1 MLRIGVT
8 GGIAGGKSL
17 VSATLGVLG
26 AHVIEADDVARKL
39 VRPGSPLLDALRGS
53 FGDGV
58 LNPDGT
64 LNRRELGAL
73 VFADAEALRRL
84 NEITH
89 PPLTAEIMRRLNELE
104 RGDPEGVAVV
114 DAALLPDWDILRE
127 MDLVVLVTAP
137 EDVRVSR
144 MVAGG
149 LDEGEARSRIAA
161 QRSERSYREVSDEV
175 LENVGTRDELEE
187 KVRRLWARVA
197 KPRAT
202 GRDETGGRR

>member
-1 MLRIGVT
+1 LLRIGVT

-17 VSATLGVLG
+17 VSATLRDLG
-26 AHVIEADDVARKL
+26 AHVIEADDVVREL
-39 VRPGSPLLDALRGS
+39 VLPGSPLLEALRRA
-53 FGDGV
+53 FGERV
-58 LNPDGT
+58 LNRDGT
-64 LNRRELGAL
+64 LDRRELGAI
-73 VFADAEALRRL
+73 VFADAEALGRL

-89 PPLTAEIMRRLNELE
+89 PPLTAEIARRLSELE
-104 RGDPEGVAVV
+104 RRDPEGVVVV
-114 DAALLPDWDILRE
+114 DAALLPDWDILTE

-161 QRSERSYREVSDEV
+161 QRSESSYREASDEV
-175 LENVGTRDELEE
+175 LENAGTRDELEE

-197 KPRAT
+197 ESRAT